1 MSPIPQDYIEE
12 ENIFKQQLRL
22 QSREKLNQ
30 VTWTFTQRILTSSEE
45 LV

>member
-22 QSREKLNQ
+22 QSREKLNHGISL
-30 VTWTFTQRILTSSEE
+30 RGY
-45 LV
+45 